1 MQESGQGNSP
11 VDDRTYNLLQLLVS
25 KLEAIEAYEIYME
38 DLEGRELQMVQRFQ
52 DQDRQGAIELARAL
66 GIKTTGA

>member
-1 MQESGQGNSP
+1 MQESGQESSP

-25 KLEAIEAYEIYME
+25 KLEAIEAYGIYME
-38 DLEGRELQMVQRFQ
+38 DLDGRELQMVQRFQ